1 MKVLVAAV
9 AFSAKISGI
18 QRHALNLVHCLLQH
32 KEISTVQL
40 VVAPWQNEMLQAEW
54 LAPSKRL
61 TIHIAEMKSFSVS
74 RNIWYYR
81 ELPVLAARLQPDAVH
96 LTYPVP
102 VNRRAL
108 DCPTVAT
115 LHDLYPYEIPENFG
129 FPKVSV
135 NRQILQQC
143 LRNVDAIACV
153 SDTTLVQMQR
163 YIPRSVWRK
172 ATRIYNCVEPEL
184 LCSVYSPV
192 PGWHGEPF
200 LLCVAQHR
208 RNKNLELLIRAFHRL
223 LMEAR
228 MDARMKLVI
237 VGIAGPET
245 RSIERLVSELG
256 VQRSVVFLCGLSEPE
271 LQWCY
276 GRCEV
281 VVVPSETEGFGLPV
295 AEALLA
301 GCRVVCSDI
310 PALREIGAEYCRYFS
325 LGPGEEDAL
334 VDAVADAL
342 CDKARPPVALPQLS
356 SAVIAEAYVRLY
368 RDVLAARSSAQSTT
382 QTRRLRMAADEVIGA
397 ASQSRRSEHGR
408 L

>member
-1 MKVLVAAV
+1 MKVLVAAA
-9 AFSAKISGI
+9 AFSTKISGV
-18 QRHALNLVHCLLQH
+18 QRHALNLVRCLLQH

-40 VVAPWQNEMLQAEW
+40 VVAPWQDEMLQADW
-54 LAPSKRL
+54 LVPGERL
-61 TIHIAEMKSFSVS
+61 TIHIAEMKAFSVS
-74 RNIWYYR
+74 RNMWYYR
-81 ELPVLAARLQPDAVH
+81 ELPLLAARLQPDAVH

-102 VNRRAL
+102 VNRRAF
-108 DCPTVAT
+108 DCATVAT

-129 FPKVSV
+129 FPKVFV

-143 LRNVDAIACV
+143 LRSVDAIACV

-163 YIPRSVWRK
+163 YAPRSIWRK
-172 ATRIYNCVEPEL
+172 ATRIYNCVELEL
-184 LCSVYSPV
+184 LCSVGSPV
-192 PGWHGEPF
+192 PGWQGEPF

-208 RNKNLELLIRAFHRL
+208 RNKKLQLLIRTFHRL

-228 MDARMKLVI
+228 VDARMKLVI

-245 RSIERLVSELG
+245 RSIERLVSDLG
-256 VQRSVVFLCGLSEPE
+256 VQQSVVFLSGLSEPE

-276 GRCEV
+276 GRCEL

-310 PALREIGAEYCRYFS
+310 PALREIGAEHCRYFA
-325 LGPGEEDAL
+325 LGSGEEDAFA
-334 VDAVADAL
+334 DAVIASL
-342 CDKARPPVALPQLS
+342 CERTRAPVALPQLS
-356 SAVIAEAYVRLY
+356 SAVIAEEYVRLY
-368 RDVLAARSSAQSTT
+368 RTVVAARSPAQSTVPA
-382 QTRRLRMAADEVIGA
+382 QRLHTPTGDVMSAAPQNRG
-397 ASQSRRSEHGR
+397 SEHGC